1 MADPPVDLHTLLR
14 WLVGRRVVAYTG
26 YDLGHSGLLVTVAD
40 EYVVVAAVEPDDL
53 ERSDWPEPGRQ
64 RSERLHTVIPRR
76 HLTSGGD
83 MHRDCG
89 AGS

>member
-26 YDLGHSGLLVTVAD
+26 YDLGHSGLLVTVA
-40 EYVVVAAVEPDDL
+40 AVEPDDL

-76 HLTSGGD
+76 HLTADRGTCTVITRRELTG
-83 MHRDCG
+83 
-89 AGS
+89 

>member
-26 YDLGHSGLLVTVAD
+26 YNLGHSGLLVTVAD
-40 EYVVVAAVEPDDL
+40 EYVEVAAVEPDDL
-53 ERSDWPEPGRQ
+53 EQSDWPEPGRQ

-76 HLTSGGD
+76 HLTAIAYEPA
-83 MHRDCG
+83 
-89 AGS
+89 AGE